1 MAWRLVAEGASLAE
15 LTSTVGE
22 LKLPKGSKVR
32 VIMDTWAAGA
42 FDALGA
48 ELVFSPFIPDGLN
61 LVDVWGEGGKGIV
74 EMEADPAWLL
84 AILAFIKA
92 HWLAIIIAGF
102 VLTVIVSFIRI
113 MVEVVTA
120 PTPIPAA
127 LIIIGVVLL
136 AMMAMG
142 KPNTQERGKIWGR

>member
-1 MAWRLVAEGASLAE
+1 MAWQTVAEGASLGE
-15 LTSTVGE
+15 LKSTVGE

-32 VIMDTWAAGA
+32 VVMDTWEAWA
-42 FDALGA
+42 FDAPGA
-48 ELVFSPFIPDGLN
+48 ELVFRPFVPDGLN
-61 LVDVWGEGGKGIV
+61 LVDVWGESGKGIV

-113 MVEVVTA
+113 MVEVVAA

-136 AMMAMG
+136 AMMVMR
-142 KPNTQERGKIWGR
+142 KPDT

>member
-32 VIMDTWAAGA
+32 VIMDTWAAWA
-42 FDALGA
+42 FDAPGA